1 MRTSPLP
8 VRAPAFLTLL
18 LAIGA
23 APHPVAAQ
31 NRGDLAIDIL
41 GGYAKYDPN
50 FGLTNTATV
59 GARVA
64 YFLSGKVGI
73 AGDIIFTNDEAVPN
87 VPNSTM
93 NPSFASASLIFR
105 VAGPLYLLGGYSHVD
120 FGDTDPYQFSDAAAH
135 GGLGVRFSL
144 SRGFGILLE
153 GRALYT
159 PNTKGDFGSASAT
172 HFLGL
177 VGLSFYERGGPPPP
191 PKDTDKDGVPDK
203 TDKCPNT
210 PLGATVDATGCPT
223 DSDHDGVYDGIDKC
237 PATPAGAK
245 VDATGCPLDADKD
258 DVPDGIDQCPDTP
271 AGATVNSVGCPTDSD
286 HDGVLDG
293 IDKCPNTPPGAV
305 VDATGCPLDADK
317 DGVPDGIDQCPDTPA
332 GAVVDA
338 KGCPLDQDY
347 DGVPDGID
355 KCPNTPAG
363 TKVDA
368 TGCPIDKDSDG
379 DGVPDRLD
387 KCPGTPPN
395 TPVDAK
401 GCVILFNEQRSP
413 APGVPPRPAV
423 VLKGVTFQTG
433 RSALTPQSYAVLDQV
448 ASALVANPEVRIEI
462 AGYTDNTGSAA
473 VNTRLATGRSLAV
486 RAYLARKGVAP
497 GRMVAKGYGPINPIA
512 SNATADGRAQNR
524 RVELHRI
531 P

>member
-1 MRTSPLP
+1 MRKPLACL
-8 VRAPAFLTLL
+8 VW
-18 LAIGA
+18 IGVA
-23 APHPVAAQ
+23 TAPVAAQ
-31 NRGDLAIDIL
+31 GRHDLAIDVL
-41 GGYAKYDPN
+41 GGYVRYDQTFN
-50 FGLTNTATV
+50 LKNTAGL

-64 YFLSGKVGI
+64 YFLSDHVGLG
-73 AGDIIFTNDEAVPN
+73 GDIVFTGDETVPG

-105 VAGPLYLLGGYSHVD
+105 IAGPLYILGGYSHVD
-120 FGDTDPYQFSDAAAH
+120 FGNTAPYDFTDDAAH
-135 GGLGVRFSL
+135 GGLGVRL
-144 SRGFGILLE
+144 AVSRGFGFVFE
-153 GRALYT
+153 GRELYT
-159 PNTKGDFGSASAT
+159 PSTHATFGAVNNPF

-210 PLGATVDATGCPT
+210 PLGATVDAKGCPT
-223 DSDHDGVYDGIDKC
+223 DTDHDGVLDGIDKC

-258 DVPDGIDQCPDTP
+258 GVPDGLDQCPDTP

-286 HDGVLDG
+286 KDGVLDG
-293 IDKCPNTPPGAV
+293 IDKCPNTPAGAM

-317 DGVPDGIDQCPDTPA
+317 DGVPDGIDQCPDTPP
-332 GAVVDA
+332 GALVDA

-363 TKVDA
+363 VKVDA

-387 KCPGTPPN
+387 KCPGTPAG
-395 TPVDAK
+395 TPVDSK
-401 GCVILFNEQRSP
+401 GCIILFNTQR
-413 APGVPPRPAV
+413 APTPGAPPRPAV
-423 VLKGVTFQTG
+423 ILKGVTFQTG
-433 RSALTPQSYAVLDQV
+433 RSTLTPQSYAALDQV
-448 ASALVANPEVRIEI
+448 AASLIANPEIRIEI
-462 AGYTDNTGSAA
+462 AGYTDNTGAPA
-473 VNTRLATGRSLAV
+473 VNTRLSTGRAYAV
-486 RAYLARKGVAP
+486 RAYLARKGVPPA
-497 GRMVAKGYGPINPIA
+497 RMTAKGYGSLSPLT
-512 SNATADGRAQNR
+512 SNATAAGRAQNR
-524 RVELHRI
+524 RVELHKL